1 VDSTFS
7 FGFSVFAFE
16 IKKTTQQ
23 GFFTKTRKASRS
35 RLLCLFF
42 YFFSSFMCFSQ
53 KREKPYIA
61 RPRGLFLKWLIGT
74 KSGLI
79 GTKSGLIGT
88 KSGLI
93 GTKSGLIGT
102 KSGLKGH

>member
-35 RLLCLFF
+35 RFVVFILLFLLFF
-42 YFFSSFMCFSQ
+42 YMFFT
-53 KREKPYIA
+53 KTRKPYTA
-61 RPRGLFLKWLIGT
+61 RLRGLLLKW
-74 KSGLI
+74 
-79 GTKSGLIGT
+79 
-88 KSGLI
+88 
-93 GTKSGLIGT
+93 
-102 KSGLKGH
+102 

>member
-1 VDSTFS
+1 M
-7 FGFSVFAFE
+7 
-16 IKKTTQQ
+16 
-23 GFFTKTRKASRS
+23 RKASRS

-53 KREKPYIA
+53 KTRKPYTA
-61 RPRGLFLKWLIGT
+61 RLRGLFLKWLIGT

-102 KSGLKGH
+102 KSGLIGTKSGLKGH